1 MFCTIFNWHNL
12 VVLKLT
18 ITWSYL
24 HKILRIEDRAKHY
37 SKNEC
42 TLIFIFFYLQ
52 ISNWF
57 QSWVKL
63 ELVCAENTSMFQAEI
78 SFWVWKFCLYQR
90 KSWNWP
96 QSSWFF
102 EEICS
107 CKDFQGV
114 ALSSYLTEQTENY
127 CCFDFTSADQIWAG
141 AAAGH
146 HRRLATGWSRQI

>member
-1 MFCTIFNWHNL
+1 MTSLSNHKKNPGWHKPEEL
-12 VVLKLT
+12 VNNPC
-18 ITWSYL
+18 
-24 HKILRIEDRAKHY
+24 Y

-42 TLIFIFFYLQ
+42 TLIFTFLSMYLQ

-78 SFWVWKFCLYQR
+78 SFWVWKFCLCQR

-141 AAAGH
+141 ERAGH